1 MRVEHVD
8 LEYLLRASFHQFQKE
23 TEVPGLLEQAQEFE
37 TQAAGIDLGQSD
49 QVELVSQYYQMDQ
62 QLLLTQKRIKEC
74 VRQPQHIVKFLR
86 TPGRLLD
93 VVINGDAYGWGALLS
108 TKSKLSTEAG
118 GSAGRMAQQ
127 SKLREYVLEALLFC
141 VDRHFDSLDEGK
153 EREEDVENSNLLWQ
167 PSHANSRPVRRRVDK
182 AKVISMR
189 VFTVGLECIDRI

>member
-1 MRVEHVD
+1 MLLNMMRVEHVD

-108 TKSKLSTEAG
+108 TKSKLGTEAG
-118 GSAGRMAQQ
+118 DSAGRMAQQ
-127 SKLREYVLEALLFC
+127 SKLREYVLEVLLFC
-141 VDRHFDSLDEGK
+141 VDRHFHSLDEGK
-153 EREEDVENSNLLWQ
+153 EREEDVENRNLLWQ
-167 PSHANSRPVRRRVDK
+167 ASHANSRPVRRRVDK
-182 AKVISMR
+182 A
-189 VFTVGLECIDRI
+189 